1 MQINRLFE
9 MVYILLDKKV
19 VTAKELSERFE
30 VSQRTI
36 YRDIDTLSGAG
47 IPIYTNKGKGGGIS
61 LMDDFILNKS
71 LLSEQEQNEILMS
84 LQSLN
89 AVNYQELEP
98 VLGKL
103 SILFNKQGMN
113 WIDVDFSRWGSDESE
128 RERFNVLK
136 TAILKGKVVT
146 FDYYSSN
153 GEKTERRVEPVKI
166 LFKGQS
172 WYIYGY
178 CREKRDFR
186 IFKITRMDHLE
197 VLEETFKRE
206 TPVDIWDK
214 AQDHTPKMVN
224 LVLRIDE
231 KMAFRLYDEF
241 DQASIIK
248 NEEGSFEVRATFP
261 EEWVYGYLMSY
272 GADIEVLEP
281 KQVRETIKLKFEES
295 LKKYL

>member
-9 MVYILLDKKV
+9 IVYILLDKKV
-19 VTAKELSERFE
+19 VTAKDLSERFE

-36 YRDIDTLSGAG
+36 YRDIDTLSSAG

-89 AVNYQELEP
+89 AVNYQEHEP
-98 VLGKL
+98 VLSKL

-113 WIDVDFSRWGSDESE
+113 WIDVDFSRWGSDDSE
-128 RERFNVLK
+128 RERFSLLK

-146 FDYYSSN
+146 FAYYSSY
-153 GEKTERRVEPVKI
+153 GVKTERKVEPVKI

-178 CREKRDFR
+178 CREKSDFR
-186 IFKITRMDHLE
+186 IFKITRMNHLE
-197 VLEETFKRE
+197 VLDETFKRAI
-206 TPVDIWDK
+206 PADIWDK
-214 AQDHTPKMVN
+214 AQDHTQKMVN

-248 NEEGSFEVRATFP
+248 NKDGSFEVRASFP